1 MIFITSFSTYIND
14 FFNKLFLLLRL
25 PKSNT
30 TSQVGTIKQSPV
42 SQNQGTKSTAKEQS
56 IKTYTPYNPSIKKEP
71 VYIDTVVPLSAN
83 AIANLRKANMS
94 IPVSQ
99 TKQQSNQQSSTV
111 SQTKQQSNQQSS
123 TVSQTKQQSLTL
135 TNQNLLV
142 SRITP
147 TKKKGISQIIFHR
160 LGASSLNTSSTN
172 KNLLRPTI
180 TPTKTKEIAQTIFRN
195 KNNKPRIPASTIKHI
210 NTSRPESI
218 IINKLKLTRR

>member
-1 MIFITSFSTYIND
+1 M
-14 FFNKLFLLLRL
+14 LRL
-25 PKSNT
+25 PKTNT
-30 TSQVGTIKQSPV
+30 TSQVGTIKQSSV
-42 SQNQGTKSTAKEQS
+42 SQNQGTKPTAKEQP
-56 IKTYTPYNPSIKKEP
+56 IKTYTPYNPTIKKEP

-94 IPVSQ
+94 TPVSQ

-111 SQTKQQSNQQSS
+111 SQTKQP
-123 TVSQTKQQSLTL
+123 SLTL

-160 LGASSLNTSSTN
+160 LGAPSLNTSSTN

-180 TPTKTKEIAQTIFRN
+180 TPTKTKEIAQIIFRN
-195 KNNKPRIPASTIKHI
+195 KNNKSRIPASTIKHV
-210 NTSRPESI
+210 NTSKPESI
-218 IINKLKLTRR
+218 IINKLKSIRR

>member
-1 MIFITSFSTYIND
+1 MKIND
-14 FFNKLFLLLRL
+14 PYVYLLPNNQSFTIIQNSQGLVLVNLKLIVF
-25 PKSNT
+25 
-30 TSQVGTIKQSPV
+30 
-42 SQNQGTKSTAKEQS
+42 
-56 IKTYTPYNPSIKKEP
+56 NPSVNGNISFYRQSKPTFEFIYP
-71 VYIDTVVPLSAN
+71 IVT
-83 AIANLRKANMS
+83 
-94 IPVSQ
+94 PVSQ

-111 SQTKQQSNQQSS
+111 SQTKQPSNQQSS
-123 TVSQTKQQSLTL
+123 TVSQTKQPSLTL

-160 LGASSLNTSSTN
+160 LGAPSLNTSSTN

-195 KNNKPRIPASTIKHI
+195 KNNKSRIPASTIKHI